1 MIKYDP
7 ERKTQTTGASCLEY
21 TVLVQKQPFK
31 TRNNIASL
39 APLRETSLVFND
51 CFCVDFGR
59 GTVLNQHRCQRSQQ
73 RKNIG
78 RYSQLVDW
86 WETAEPEPLFFY
98 CVTVL
103 TKIVLIFGV
112 TILDGLNSTCTL
124 RKDCSTSSS
133 AEF

>member
-1 MIKYDP
+1 MIKYEP

-21 TVLVQKQPFK
+21 TIFVQKQPFK

-39 APLRETSLVFND
+39 APLHETSLVFND
-51 CFCVDFGR
+51 CVCVDFGR
-59 GTVLNQHRCQRSQQ
+59 GTGLSQHRCQRSQQ

-78 RYSQLVDW
+78 RYSQVVDW

-103 TKIVLIFGV
+103 TKIVLIEG
-112 TILDGLNSTCTL
+112 
-124 RKDCSTSSS
+124 
-133 AEF
+133 